1 MNIQADTDNWHLIVN
16 RQSGLAMDVD
26 ARSAD
31 PGAPIIQWARNDAL
45 NQQFRFVSSGDD
57 YYRIIAR
64 HSGLALDI
72 YEHNLADGADVVQ
85 WEDLNGENQQFR
97 LHDMGG
103 GYVRLVNRLTNKA
116 LAPADGLSA
125 QGTRLSQYAANGE
138 PAQQWQL
145 VPVEAIVDETP
156 GSGECGSGTPYAR
169 VTGSGGNYRV
179 NGNDVG
185 SNYLNAI
192 NMAISSLP
200 ANRTSPQRVT
210 VDADGSIGTG
220 RIDLPSNI
228 IFEVCG
234 TMNVG
239 NSANNGSVQAFGARN
254 VSIPFLKM
262 TGNPYFGMRFRDVHN
277 LHLGQIDLRLS
288 GGLGIRF
295 DRDAPGGGAAP
306 TSTNVRMDHIYVSG
320 TNNHGVETWHVDGL
334 TIGTVIA
341 RNTGY
346 AGLLLNG
353 SRNAT
358 IGLVDGEGTG
368 TGTGYATLRFANR
381 NGRVGSSYPTNIIVD
396 RVISRGGARGLF
408 CVSESGG
415 AQIKQIDFA
424 NNGNNSVLI
433 ENCYNVAIDSG
444 TVDGG
449 GEFRLAARTEF
460 ANNRDIAIRNLTV
473 RNTSVRESPCGENI
487 SWVNLSHSGTGSVN
501 VCR

>member
-1 MNIQADTDNWHLIVN
+1 MAIDINAGSTEPAAAAV
-16 RQSGLAMDVD
+16 
-26 ARSAD
+26 
-31 PGAPIIQWARNDAL
+31 QWTRNDAH
-45 NQQFRFVSSGDD
+45 NQQFRFVSSGDS
-57 YYRIIAR
+57 YYRIVAR

-85 WEDLNGENQQFR
+85 WEDLNGHNQQFR
-97 LHDMGG
+97 LQDMGG
-103 GYVRLVNRLTNKA
+103 GHVRLVNRLTGKA
-116 LAPADGLSA
+116 LAPADNQTA
-125 QGTRLSQYAANGE
+125 QGTRLSQYTPNNEAV
-138 PAQQWQL
+138 QQWRL
-145 VPVEAIVDETP
+145 VSVEPITPDMPPV
-156 GSGECGSGTPYAR
+156 GECGAGTPQAR
-169 VTGSGGNYRV
+169 VTGSGGNYQV
-179 NGNDVG
+179 NGNNAG
-185 SNYLNAI
+185 TNYLNAI

-210 VDADGSIGTG
+210 VYADGSIGTG
-220 RIDLPSNI
+220 RIDLPSNT

-234 TMNVG
+234 TINVG
-239 NSANNGSVQAFGARN
+239 NSPNNGSIQALGARN

-262 TGNPYFGMRFRDVHN
+262 TGSPYFGLRFRDVHN

-320 TNNHGVETWHVDGL
+320 SGNHGVETWHVDGL
-334 TIGTVIA
+334 VIGTVIA
-341 RNTGY
+341 RNTAY

-368 TGTGYATLRFANR
+368 AGTGYATLRFANR
-381 NGRVGSSYPTNIIVD
+381 NGRVGNNYPTNIIVD

-415 AQIKQIDFA
+415 ARIKQIDFA

-433 ENCYNVAIDSG
+433 ENCYNVAIDGG
-444 TVDGG
+444 TVNGG
-449 GEFRLAARTEF
+449 GEFRLAARADF
-460 ANNRDIAIRNLTV
+460 ANNRDITISNVTV
-473 RNTSVRESPCGENI
+473 SNTSVRESPCGENI
-487 SWVNLSHSGTGSVN
+487 SWINLTHSGTGSVN

>member
-1 MNIQADTDNWHLIVN
+1 MGTHL
-16 RQSGLAMDVD
+16 SSAPGLPKRLRLKSV
-26 ARSAD
+26 
-31 PGAPIIQWARNDAL
+31 P
-45 NQQFRFVSSGDD
+45 FRP
-57 YYRIIAR
+57 
-64 HSGLALDI
+64 
-72 YEHNLADGADVVQ
+72 
-85 WEDLNGENQQFR
+85 DLNG
-97 LHDMGG
+97 
-103 GYVRLVNRLTNKA
+103 T
-116 LAPADGLSA
+116 
-125 QGTRLSQYAANGE
+125 
-138 PAQQWQL
+138 
-145 VPVEAIVDETP
+145 
-156 GSGECGSGTPYAR
+156 GSGECGTGTPFAR
-169 VTGSGGNYRV
+169 VTGSGGNYQI
-179 NGNDVG
+179 NGNNVG
-185 SNYLNAI
+185 NNYLNAI

-200 ANRTSPQRVT
+200 SNRTSPQRVT
-210 VDADGSIGTG
+210 VDTDGSIGTG

-234 TMNVG
+234 TINVG
-239 NSANNGSVQAFGARN
+239 NSAGNGSIQAFGARN

-262 TGNPYFGMRFRDVHN
+262 TGSPYFGMRFRDVHD
-277 LHLGQIDLRLS
+277 LHLGQIDLRFN

-295 DRDAPGGGAAP
+295 DRVAPGGGAAP

-320 TNNHGVETWHVDGL
+320 TDNHGVETWHVDGL

-368 TGTGYATLRFANR
+368 TGTGTGYATLRFANR
-381 NGRVGSSYPTNIIVD
+381 NGRIGNGYPTNIIVD
-396 RVISRGGARGLF
+396 RVISRGGARGFF

-424 NNGNNSVLI
+424 NNGNNSALI

-444 TVDGG
+444 TINGG
-449 GEFRLAARTEF
+449 GEFRLAARSEF
-460 ANNRDIAIRNLTV
+460 ANNRDISIRNLTV

-487 SWVNLSHSGTGSVN
+487 SWINLNHSGTGSVN